1 MTILRNIF
9 AVFLSN
15 ALFGVGLFAIILY
28 WTKERFNKSRFLLL
42 GVMSTTLGII
52 IAAGLL
58 LPLFGL
64 ADGQVYL
71 RIALAIAGS
80 GMLCMRFLY
89 NGDDDIFYM
98 DAMLD
103 AQCRNFL
110 PLIGLLTVV
119 TSLADLSIL
128 LGDGLSTFVMRLCC
142 FAVIPVVVLLIP
154 KTISLFKKLVIWGKV
169 LLHPNLTEDEL
180 SDIGATSH
188 VEKALVMASYRLL
201 PDFRDNRNDFKP
213 YKQFSSTNYFVSPA
227 YNSVFACLDIDES
240 ENYFDVLLQ
249 CVCKYYGVEL
259 QKNEHSN
266 VYTCKELLRLSNLG
280 KETISTSVRDW
291 CVETLNRH
299 RVLNEET
306 GQLNNFLFSKSLT
319 LDSQG
324 ENCLTTL
331 LFPDDVASL
340 LSDNS
345 DCWEAYDAEHKRLTK
360 VLNL

>member
-89 NGDDDIFYM
+89 NGDDNIFYM
-98 DAMLD
+98 DDMLD

-128 LGDGLSTFVMRLCC
+128 LGDGVSTFVMRLCC
-142 FAVIPVVVLLIP
+142 FAVLSQ
-154 KTISLFKKLVIWGKV
+154 ISRQQPRARKLW
-169 LLHPNLTEDEL
+169 
-180 SDIGATSH
+180 SCS
-188 VEKALVMASYRLL
+188 
-201 PDFRDNRNDFKP
+201 
-213 YKQFSSTNYFVSPA
+213 
-227 YNSVFACLDIDES
+227 
-240 ENYFDVLLQ
+240 
-249 CVCKYYGVEL
+249 
-259 QKNEHSN
+259 
-266 VYTCKELLRLSNLG
+266 
-280 KETISTSVRDW
+280 
-291 CVETLNRH
+291 
-299 RVLNEET
+299 
-306 GQLNNFLFSKSLT
+306 
-319 LDSQG
+319 
-324 ENCLTTL
+324 
-331 LFPDDVASL
+331 
-340 LSDNS
+340 
-345 DCWEAYDAEHKRLTK
+345 
-360 VLNL
+360 

>member
-89 NGDDDIFYM
+89 NGDDNIFYM
-98 DAMLD
+98 DDMLD

-119 TSLADLSIL
+119 TSIADLSIL
-128 LGDGLSTFVMRLCC
+128 LGDGVSTFVMRLCC

-154 KTISLFKKLVIWGKV
+154 KTISLFTKLVIWGKV

-180 SDIGATSH
+180 SAIGATSH

-201 PDFRDNRNDFKP
+201 PTFNEERNDFMP

-227 YNSVFACLDIDES
+227 YNPVFADLNIDEK
-240 ENYFDVLLQ
+240 ENYFDVLLK
-249 CVCKYYGVEL
+249 CVCTYYGTKRQNPGESS
-259 QKNEHSN
+259 EYIS
-266 VYTCKELLRLSNLG
+266 KELIRMANIG
-280 KETISTSVRDW
+280 KTTISPSVRDW
-291 CVETLNRH
+291 CLETMDKH
-299 RVLNEET
+299 RVLDEKT
-306 GQLNNFLFSKSLT
+306 GRLNNFIFSKSPLAMCQSENYLT
-319 LDSQG
+319 AF
-324 ENCLTTL
+324 
-331 LFPDDVASL
+331 LFPDDVISL
-340 LSDNS
+340 MSDNC
-345 DCWEAYDAEHKRLTK
+345 DLWKEQDARYKKYAEEFL
-360 VLNL
+360 